1 MPISEVAITARLF
14 FCAALRASLLSNA
27 RAYEQSSHHNA
38 SDVRANGYSILLT
51 KRVIDHYIFIVINHP
66 NFSERKDVLLMRT
79 RQYIL
84 EAAERMLQT
93 KGLARLTNKEIAEAA
108 GCAEGT
114 LYKHFDTK
122 EALIL
127 AAIEENVPRFLL
139 TVGEDRIGE
148 GSIEANMRDIAMETI
163 RYYRKLL
170 PLATALFA
178 DIDLL
183 NHFRLRMQEQGG
195 GPLSIYER
203 VAGYVAAEQH
213 LGRLKAEMEPFSF
226 AALLLGAC
234 HQYVF
239 VRYFQGRDPFP
250 VSEEQ
255 FVAGIVR
262 TLVI

>member
-1 MPISEVAITARLF
+1 
-14 FCAALRASLLSNA
+14 
-27 RAYEQSSHHNA
+27 
-38 SDVRANGYSILLT
+38 
-51 KRVIDHYIFIVINHP
+51 
-66 NFSERKDVLLMRT
+66 MRT

-93 KGLARLTNKEIAEAA
+93 KGLARLTNKEIAEEA

-127 AAIEENVPRFLL
+127 AAIEENVPDFLM
-139 TVGEDRIGE
+139 VVSEDRIGQ
-148 GSIEANMRDIAMETI
+148 GSIEENVRAIARAAI

-170 PLATALFA
+170 PLAAALFA
-178 DIDLL
+178 DMELL
-183 NHFRLRMQEQGG
+183 VHFRSWMQEHNG
-195 GPLSIYER
+195 GPLNIYKVVASY
-203 VAGYVAAEQH
+203 VAGEQR
-213 LGRLKAEMEPFSF
+213 LGRLQPELEPFSF

-239 VRYFQGRDPFP
+239 VQYFQGHDPFP

-255 FVAGIVR
+255 FVAGVVQ
-262 TLVI
+262 TLLLGGGVSLK

>member
-1 MPISEVAITARLF
+1 
-14 FCAALRASLLSNA
+14 
-27 RAYEQSSHHNA
+27 
-38 SDVRANGYSILLT
+38 
-51 KRVIDHYIFIVINHP
+51 
-66 NFSERKDVLLMRT
+66 MRT

-114 LYKHFDTK
+114 LYNHFETK

-127 AAIEENVPRFLL
+127 AAIEENVPDFL
-139 TVGEDRIGE
+139 TAIGEDRIGE
-148 GSIEANMRDIAMETI
+148 GSIEANVRDIARAAI

-178 DIDLL
+178 DMDLL
-183 NHFRLRMQEQGG
+183 ARHRLWMQEQKG
-195 GPLSIYER
+195 GPLSIYEK
-203 VAGYVAAEQH
+203 VASYIAAEQP
-213 LGRLKAEMEPFSF
+213 LGRLKPEIEPFSF

-239 VRYFQGRDPFP
+239 VQYFQGHDPFP
-250 VSEEQ
+250 VSEEA

-262 TLVI
+262 TLLT